1 MTQYLEMTAAG
12 SEGDNEGE
20 EGEVGQKEGKGR
32 GESDVMHD
40 DMKIMYP
47 KRVCSNCHV

>member
-20 EGEVGQKEGKGR
+20 EREAGAEGVERKR
-32 GESDVMHD
+32 
-40 DMKIMYP
+40 KI
-47 KRVCSNCHV
+47 RWDA